1 MTVHLLCGPDE
12 VSREDA
18 VRELVAGARLP
29 SDFADVNTSRF
40 DATSYTPEAF
50 RFACEA
56 LPFLAERRVVICRG
70 VAASLGA
77 REARAAA
84 RRSTKG
90 TADDEPSSGQ
100 VVARPAK
107 GKRGASAPAAPAK
120 TPEQALADYLPEIPG
135 ATLVLFVEDEAPA
148 SATALGTAFTRPG
161 MVTRNFPIPE
171 GAGLERWLRTRAQE
185 FAGPGAPSSG
195 AITADA
201 ARLLASYVGTDMRL
215 ASNEIRKLVTY
226 AGPGRAV
233 EARDVELLSPQ
244 TTATAKIWELSQA
257 ILDGQRS
264 KAATRLAQ
272 LLDASDMR
280 PEQVISSLRSAIT
293 QHLSVQELEQRGQP
307 DATIAREL
315 RMQPF
320 AVKMVR
326 ERASRLGERALVYL
340 HRRTLEADL
349 SLKTGRQA
357 PRLAIELL
365 VVELSAR
372 AVQAM
377 QLQAQRRG

>member
-40 DATSYTPEAF
+40 DATSYTPDAF

-56 LPFLAERRVVICRG
+56 MPFLAECRVVICRG
-70 VAASLGA
+70 VFASLGA
-77 REARAAA
+77 RKVRTAN
-84 RRSTKG
+84 RRSSRGAT
-90 TADDEPSSGQ
+90 DDEPTSEQ
-100 VVARPAK
+100 VVPRPTI
-107 GKRGASAPAAPAK
+107 GKRGTAAATSPAK
-120 TPEQALADYLPEIPG
+120 SPEQALADYLPDIPD
-135 ATLVLFVEDEAPA
+135 ATLVLFVEDEAPGP
-148 SATALGTAFTRPG
+148 ATALGAAFVRPG
-161 MVTRNFPIPE
+161 MIVRNYPIPE
-171 GAGLERWLRTRAQE
+171 GTGLERWLRTRAQAY
-185 FAGPGAPSSG
+185 AGPGAPSSG
-195 AITADA
+195 GITAEA
-201 ARLLASYVGTDMRL
+201 ARLLASYVGTDMVL

-280 PEQVISSLRSAIT
+280 PEQVISALRSAIA
-293 QHLSVQELEQRGQP
+293 QHLTVQELEQQGQP
-307 DATIAREL
+307 DATIARDL

-326 ERASRLGERALVYL
+326 ERASRLGERALIYL

-377 QLQAQRRG
+377 KLQAERRG

>member
-18 VRELVAGARLP
+18 VRELVDGARLP

-40 DATSYTPEAF
+40 DATSYTPDAF
-50 RFACEA
+50 RFACEVM
-56 LPFLAERRVVICRG
+56 PFLAECRVVICRG
-70 VAASLGA
+70 VVASLGA
-77 REARAAA
+77 REARAAT
-84 RRSTKG
+84 RRSAKG
-90 TADDEPSSGQ
+90 AADDDSSSEQ
-100 VVARPAK
+100 VVPRPTK
-107 GKRGASAPAAPAK
+107 GKRGASAPASPPK
-120 TPEQALADYLPEIPG
+120 SPEQALADYLPEVPASTVVI
-135 ATLVLFVEDEAPA
+135 FVEDEAPA
-148 SATALGTAFTRPG
+148 SATPLGTVFTGPG
-161 MVTRNFPIPE
+161 MVTRTYPIPE
-171 GAGLERWLRTRAQE
+171 GAGLERWMRTRAQE
-185 FAGPGAPSSG
+185 YAGPGAPSSG
-195 AITADA
+195 AITAEA
-201 ARLLASYVGTDMRL
+201 GRLLASYVGTDMRL

-257 ILDGQRS
+257 ILDGQRA

-293 QHLSVQELEQRGQP
+293 QHLSVHELEQQGQP
-307 DATIAREL
+307 DATIARDL

-326 ERASRLGERALVYL
+326 ERASRLGERALIYL

-349 SLKTGRQA
+349 SLKTGRQT

-377 QLQAQRRG
+377 HLQDRRRA

>member
-1 MTVHLLCGPDE
+1 
-12 VSREDA
+12 
-18 VRELVAGARLP
+18 
-29 SDFADVNTSRF
+29 
-40 DATSYTPEAF
+40 
-50 RFACEA
+50 
-56 LPFLAERRVVICRG
+56 
-70 VAASLGA
+70 
-77 REARAAA
+77 
-84 RRSTKG
+84 
-90 TADDEPSSGQ
+90 
-100 VVARPAK
+100 
-107 GKRGASAPAAPAK
+107 
-120 TPEQALADYLPEIPG
+120 
-135 ATLVLFVEDEAPA
+135 
-148 SATALGTAFTRPG
+148 
-161 MVTRNFPIPE
+161 
-171 GAGLERWLRTRAQE
+171 
-185 FAGPGAPSSG
+185 
-195 AITADA
+195 
-201 ARLLASYVGTDMRL
+201 MRL
-215 ASNEIRKLVTY
+215 ASNEVRKLVTY

-326 ERASRLGERALVYL
+326 ERASRLGERALIYL

>member
-18 VRELVAGARLP
+18 VRGLVAGARLP

-40 DATSYTPEAF
+40 DATSYNTDAF

-56 LPFLAERRVVICRG
+56 MPFLAACRVVLCRG
-70 VAASLGA
+70 VVASLGA
-77 REARAAA
+77 REARAATRHSA
-84 RRSTKG
+84 KG
-90 TADDEPSSGQ
+90 APDEDSSSEQ
-100 VVARPAK
+100 VVTRPTK
-107 GKRGASAPAAPAK
+107 GKRAASASASPPK
-120 TPEQALADYLPEIPG
+120 SPEHALADYLPEVPASTVVI
-135 ATLVLFVEDEAPA
+135 FVEDQAPA

-161 MVTRNFPIPE
+161 MITSTYPIPE
-171 GAGLERWLRTRAQE
+171 GTGLERWMRTRAQE
-185 FAGPGAPSSG
+185 YAGPGAPSSG
-195 AITADA
+195 AFTAEA

-257 ILDGQRS
+257 ILDGQRA

-280 PEQVISSLRSAIT
+280 PEQVISSLRSAFT
-293 QHLSVQELEQRGQP
+293 QHLSVHELEQQGQP
-307 DATIAREL
+307 DATIARDL

-349 SLKTGRQA
+349 ALKTGMQA

-377 QLQAQRRG
+377 QLQAQRRA